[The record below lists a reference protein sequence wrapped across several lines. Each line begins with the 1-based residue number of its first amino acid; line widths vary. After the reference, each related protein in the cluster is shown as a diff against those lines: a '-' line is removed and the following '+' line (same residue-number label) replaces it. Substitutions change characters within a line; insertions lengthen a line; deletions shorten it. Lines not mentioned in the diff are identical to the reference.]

1 MRFKGCILKESSNAK
16 SERVLL
22 EWTLRLCLRLV
33 RYDMRLV
40 NNFIIAMYGIMN
52 YLMLLP
58 TLVAFYAKL
67 NEIQSTLVISTP
79 IISNIRLSRRE
90 IWSLFSNR
98 TLKSGYKILWI
109 RGENA
114 PQESNFSPFPQYFQY
129 IFLTKGVKL
138 HSHM

>member
-1 MRFKGCILKESSNAK
+1 MRFKGYILKESSNAR

-52 YLMLLP
+52 YLLLLP

-67 NEIQSTLVISTP
+67 NEIQSTLVISRL
-79 IISNIRLSRRE
+79 RLSRIAACLE
-90 IWSLFSNR
+90 EKNGPCFHTEL
-98 TLKSGYKILWI
+98 
-109 RGENA
+109 
-114 PQESNFSPFPQYFQY
+114 
-129 IFLTKGVKL
+129 
-138 HSHM
+138 